1 MNPLAEIRI
10 GCDTPEGREAL
21 EFFERIKERA
31 MKKIY
36 RNGEYTM
43 ELSPNENQWLVHK
56 GKKCVATLDVEW
68 IEDALMQWHNNP
80 LILLASFLE
89 WYYSF

>member
-10 GCDTPEGREAL
+10 GRDTPEGREAL

-68 IEDALMQWHNNP
+68 IKDALMQWHNNP
-80 LILLASFLE
+80 LILLVSFLE

>member
-10 GCDTPEGREAL
+10 GRDTPEGREAL
-21 EFFERIKERA
+21 EFFEHIKERV
-31 MKKIY
+31 MKKTY

-43 ELSPNENQWLVHK
+43 DLSPNENQWLVHK

-80 LILLASFLE
+80 LILLVSFLE